1 MAIQPIVLYPDP
13 FLRVSCKEVSEIT
26 AEVKALLDSMVETMY
41 DAPGIGLA
49 APQIGSDLRVIV
61 IDLNGPDDPENPP
74 QLLRLLNPRIVH
86 TEGEME
92 SEEGCLSI
100 PEIRETVKRAARI
113 VVEAVDEEGKERTIE
128 ATGLLSA
135 CFQHEIDHL
144 NGVLF
149 IDHLSR
155 VRRELIKSKLKR
167 LTGRS
172 EK

>member
-1 MAIQPIVLYPDP
+1 MTTQPILIYPDP
-13 FLRVSCKEVSEIT
+13 FLRTECREVTEIT
-26 AEVKALLDSMVETMY
+26 PAVTELLDTMVQTMY

-49 APQIGSDLRVIV
+49 APQIGSDLRAIV
-61 IDLNGPDDPENPP
+61 IDLYGPDNPEHPAE
-74 QLLRLLNPRIVH
+74 LLRLLNPIIVR

-100 PEIRETVKRAARI
+100 PDVRETVKRAAKI
-113 VVEAVDEEGKERTIE
+113 WVKAVDEGGKEVEFE

-149 IDHLSR
+149 IDRLSR
-155 VRRELIKSKLKR
+155 IRRELVKSKLKR
-167 LTGRS
+167 LTKG
-172 EK
+172 